1 MKVIKFIPGEPFESE
16 GQQLLFVAP
25 IDTDTVLAKGSSDGR
40 NRVVKIAS
48 IQPIEVEVVPD
59 RELSLISDEEWNI
72 AKFRYSAIQP
82 LLKAIE
88 PEPAVYKAQAAKH
101 RVHFVTLYR
110 WRSKFLKTGMLNSLL
125 PTKRGPKRGKMKL
138 DLETERILKQVIHE
152 YYLTAQKP
160 SMIKVFEEICIR
172 CRQAGLV
179 SPHYNT
185 VRKRILNISKIEA
198 MRRREGKSIA
208 DQEFTPNDGQITADY
223 PLAIV
228 QIDHTLLDLILVDDD
243 SRMPIGRPWITVA
256 FDVCTRVVLG
266 FYLSLDPP
274 GALSAG
280 ICLSRAIL
288 KKDGWLAKLG
298 QKAEWPCWGIPACIH
313 MDNAKE
319 FRGEMLKRA
328 CEQYGIETHWRP
340 VARPNWG
347 GHIERYMLTFAREL
361 KTLPGATFS
370 NPNER
375 GEYESE
381 KNAAMTITELER
393 YLIVFISETYHRKI
407 HSSLKRSPL
416 AAWNEGI
423 FGSKACPGTGLPRLV
438 VDEERFKLDFLPFE
452 HRTINEYGVLID
464 GIHYYADV
472 LRPYVNSRN
481 PDRYHTRRSFLFRR
495 DPRDISQIYFWDDE
509 NQLYHSIPYRNTAR
523 PPISL
528 WELRAAKR
536 YLRERAESQDDED
549 AIFRALQ
556 ALRSLVTT
564 SVRETKRRRREVQR
578 GKAHQQVRVERKSK
592 VMQGTESVPAV
603 HEDLTSFTAFED
615 VEVL

>member
-1 MKVIKFIPGEPFESE
+1 MKVIKFIPGEPLESE
-16 GQQLLFVAP
+16 GQEFLFVAP
-25 IDTDTVLAKGSSDGR
+25 IDADTVLARSTVDGR

-48 IQPIEVEVVPD
+48 IQPIETETTPD
-59 RELSLISDEEWNI
+59 RELSQISDAEWNV
-72 AKFRYSAIQP
+72 AKLRYSAIQP

-88 PEPAVYKAQAAKH
+88 PESAAYLAQAVKH

-110 WRSKFLKTGMLNSLL
+110 WRSKFLKSGMLNSLL
-125 PTKRGPKRGKMKL
+125 PTKRGPKRGKLKL
-138 DLETERILKQVIHE
+138 DLETESLLKQVIHE

-160 SMIKVFEEICIR
+160 SVIKVFEEIGIR

-179 SPHYNT
+179 TPHYNT
-185 VRKRILNISKIEA
+185 VRKRVLNVSKIEA
-198 MRRREGKSIA
+198 TRRREGHWLA
-208 DQEFTPNDGQITADY
+208 EQMFTPNDGQVTAEY

-256 FDVCTRVVLG
+256 FDVCTRAVLG

-288 KKDGWLAKLG
+288 KKDGWLALLG
-298 QKAEWPCWGIPACIH
+298 QKAEWPCWGIPTCIH

-319 FRGEMLKRA
+319 FRGEMLQRA

-370 NPNER
+370 NPDER
-375 GEYESE
+375 GEYASE
-381 KNAAMTITELER
+381 KNAAMTIAELER
-393 YLIVFISETYHRKI
+393 YLIVFITETYHRKV
-407 HSSLKRSPL
+407 HGSLQRTPL

-423 FGSKACPGTGLPRLV
+423 FGSKASPGTGLPRLV
-438 VDEERFKLDFLPFE
+438 VDEDRFKLDFLPFE
-452 HRTINEYGVLID
+452 HRTVNEYGVLID

-495 DPRDISQIYFWDDE
+495 DPRDVSQVYFWDDE
-509 NQLYHSIPYRNTAR
+509 NQLYHPIPYRNTAR

-549 AIFRALQ
+549 AIFQALQ
-556 ALRSLVTT
+556 SLRFLVTT
-564 SVRETKRRRREVQR
+564 SVKETKKRRREAQRAKVHHEVR
-578 GKAHQQVRVERKSK
+578 AERKSQVK
-592 VMQGTESVPAV
+592 PHTDLVQSSN
-603 HEDLTSFTAFED
+603 EDLSSFTAYDD
-615 VEVL
+615 VE